1 MEIIVGGIIEKDN
14 KILMVKEAK
23 KKCYGKWNVP
33 AGHLENG
40 ETVFE
45 ETGCKVRLKNVLPII
60 NKELENTTFLLIT
73 FTTELLEENISFNK
87 EEILDIKWF
96 SKEELKNMTS
106 ENLRDEKLT
115 KRTLEMLEENRKYSL
130 DVIEVL

>member
-1 MEIIVGGIIEKDN
+1 MSNNLGS
-14 KILMVKEAK
+14 LQ
-23 KKCYGKWNVP
+23 
-33 AGHLENG
+33 
-40 ETVFE
+40 
-45 ETGCKVRLKNVLPII
+45 
-60 NKELENTTFLLIT
+60 NTTFLLIT

-106 ENLRDEKLT
+106 ENLRDEKLI

-130 DVIEVL
+130 DVIELL